1 MKRLILFSLP
11 SDEVKE
17 KIKDKLFPKELAPLR
32 FAYMTTNG
40 REGGE
45 KYLPIWEEYAK
56 SNNAELIY
64 IDNTKRGGEAKLE
77 IEKLLSCN
85 ILMSTGGNTFQLLNN
100 LRESGLFEAILE
112 FTKKDSFV
120 FAGFSAGSIL
130 MTPTIAVAGRPAG
143 NDPSDSMDE
152 NIPGI
157 TDLTALSLVDFEVY
171 PHYDVNVDTT
181 NLENYRK
188 LTTNEVKP
196 ISDSEYLILDI

>member
-11 SDEVKE
+11 SDDVKE
-17 KIKDKLFPKELAPLR
+17 KIKDKLFPKELSPLR

-45 KYLPIWEEYAK
+45 KYLPIWEEYARN
-56 SNNAELIY
+56 NNAEFIY
-64 IDNTKRGGEAKLE
+64 IDNTKRGEEAKLE

-112 FTKKDSFV
+112 FVKKDNFV
-120 FAGFSAGSIL
+120 FAGFSAGSII
-130 MTPTIAVAGRPAG
+130 MTPTIAVAGQPAG
-143 NDPSDSMDE
+143 TDPSDLMDE

-157 TDLTALSLVDFEVY
+157 TDLTALNLVDFEVY

-188 LTTNEVKP
+188 LTEKEVKP